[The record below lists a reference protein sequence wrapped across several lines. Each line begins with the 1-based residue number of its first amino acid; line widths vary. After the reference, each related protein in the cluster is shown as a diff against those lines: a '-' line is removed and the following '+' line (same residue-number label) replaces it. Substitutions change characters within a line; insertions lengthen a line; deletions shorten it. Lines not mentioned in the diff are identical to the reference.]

1 MPIAELMANPEL
13 QIVGKIRLGQTS
25 TSAKGSQYPE
35 DLTYFSFHSLPDDI
49 RLALERLFGKDP
61 RVLDIMFVSDDP
73 LENAPNDYKMY
84 GQGKIGSDGQRL
96 GGKLLCKGPGP
107 TMIRDGDETIENPG
121 VAEYWAQRDPVTRAV
136 PSRPCMGRKCPDY
149 VAKKCK
155 QTMQLVFII
164 PTYSWQVGFAID
176 TTSWHSI
183 TSVIGLLSTTS
194 VLTQGKLKHIPFKLT
209 REETSIPYWDE
220 KAQQDKVST
229 HWCMYLRPN
238 DDFFERVGPAAL
250 KNIDLLKKV
259 QFSLRSTIQE
269 LTAGPM
275 EDHFAALPASDAEA
289 VDITQRKATAQDVLQ
304 DSEVQKLFSEL
315 ETAMGKQFNEKSR
328 LVAIRRLE
336 NAPDLKAAVVDE
348 LNRKIVEA
356 SSKNAPQS
364 KPIEPVAKAT
374 SDSIL

>member
-1 MPIAELMANPEL
+1 MPIAELMANPEF
-13 QIVGKIRLGQTS
+13 QIIEKIRLGKS
-25 TSAKGSQYPE
+25 NTSAKGNLYPE
-35 DLTYFSFHSLPDDI
+35 DLDYFSFHSIPEPT
-49 RLALERLFGKDP
+49 RSALIKIYGERP
-61 RVLDIMFVSDDP
+61 RELDIMFVSDDI
-73 LENAPNDYKMY
+73 LDIIPNDFKMFA
-84 GQGKIGSDGQRL
+84 QGKIGSDGQRS

-107 TMIRDGDETIENPG
+107 TIIKDGDETIENPG
-121 VAEYWAQRDPVTRAV
+121 IAEHWAQRDPTTRVIPPRA
-136 PSRPCMGRKCPDY
+136 CMGTKCPDY

-155 QTMQLVFII
+155 QTMQVIFIL
-164 PTYSWQVGFAID
+164 PVYSWQVGFAID
-176 TTSWHSI
+176 TTSWNSI
-183 TSVIGLLSTTS
+183 RSFIGLLTTTK
-194 VLTQGKLKHIPFKLT
+194 VLTQGQLRHIPFKLV
-209 REETSIPYWDE
+209 REETAIPYWDE

-238 DDFFERVGPAAL
+238 DDFFERAGPAAL

-275 EDHFAALPASDAEA
+275 EDHFVALPASDAEA
-289 VDITQRKATAQDVLQ
+289 VDMSQKKVTAQEVLQ
-304 DSEVQKLFSEL
+304 DSEVQALFADL
-315 ETAMGKQFNEKSR
+315 ETAMGKQFNDKSR

-364 KPIEPVAKAT
+364 KPIEPVAKAAG
-374 SDSIL
+374 DSIL